1 MRRKHLFVLTMIA
14 ALSLAAN
21 PVCAADTLSRAE
33 SAAEAVPAAG
43 TQSPAESPAE
53 ALPAPA
59 VTVGQKT
66 ENPRCYSVVFQNK
79 TGKTITGIKVKDIY
93 AGAYSDNMMKEA
105 QEIGP
110 DTVFELNFDA
120 SSFGEKDQ
128 FNILFEYGEKETGSI
143 TMFPFGEALTCEL
156 KITDKLTH
164 ITYTD
169 QSGAEKDTLE
179 TEKKY
184 RHISS
189 KKTASG
195 TEDAGGSSGG
205 EESGDNYDEYYDY
218 SSDYDDSSDYDY
230 DSGNSAD
237 NSGSHAVKEEPVAA
251 AETADDAKEEEPAE
265 NTGGEENTED
275 TGDTGDEDY
284 MEDFD
289 LGDVDEGFE
298 VFYDDFDD
306 GSGSGS
312 DGCIGS
318 GGCIG
323 GGSEGGSEGCIGGG
337 AEEESGE
344 DLW

>member
-1 MRRKHLFVLTMIA
+1 MRRKYLFVLSMIA

-43 TQSPAESPAE
+43 PQSPAESAAE
-53 ALPAPA
+53 ALPA

-66 ENPRCYSVVFQNK
+66 ESARCYSVVFENK

-93 AGAYSDNMMKEA
+93 AGAYSDNMMKTGE
-105 QEIGP
+105 EIGP

-120 SSFGEKDQ
+120 SAFGEKDQ

-164 ITYTD
+164 IIYTD

-179 TEKKY
+179 AEKKY

-205 EESGDNYDEYYDY
+205 EASGDNNDEYYDY
-218 SSDYDDSSDYDY
+218 SNDYDYGSDYDYDY
-230 DSGNSAD
+230 DSGNSDDNGGGYTLKGETAAD
-237 NSGSHAVKEEPVAA
+237 
-251 AETADDAKEEEPAE
+251 AETTDDVQEVKTAEE
-265 NTGGEENTED
+265 TGGEDYTED
-275 TGDTGDEDY
+275 PGMD
-284 MEDFD
+284 
-289 LGDVDEGFE
+289 DVDEGFE
-298 VFYDDFDD
+298 NLYEDYDD
-306 GSGSGS
+306 GSGDGS
-312 DGCIGS
+312 EGCIGDGS
-318 GGCIG
+318 EGCIG
-323 GGSEGGSEGCIGGG
+323 DGSEGCIGGG
-337 AEEESGE
+337 AEEGSGE